1 MCSSDLVQLMTL
13 HSSKGLE
20 FPLVFMS
27 GLEETLFPHIRSM
40 DSPDQL
46 EEERRLCY
54 VGITR
59 AKQKLYITH
68 AEIRKIHGSDVF
80 NPPSRFIREIPAELM
95 NEVRPRA
102 SVTMSFERKAIQAP
116 KDFKISE
123 GISLGQRVVHKKFGP
138 GIVLNYEGA
147 GDSARVQINFDNAGS
162 KWLVLSFAN
171 LEVL

>member
-1 MCSSDLVQLMTL
+1 
-13 HSSKGLE
+13 
-20 FPLVFMS
+20 
-27 GLEETLFPHIRSM
+27 M

-102 SVTMSFERKAIQAP
+102 SVTMSFERKGHSGT
-116 KDFKISE
+116 KRF
-123 GISLGQRVVHKKFGP
+123 
-138 GIVLNYEGA
+138 
-147 GDSARVQINFDNAGS
+147 
-162 KWLVLSFAN
+162 
-171 LEVL
+171 